1 VRSWLPFLVK
11 PLRRGILIFALVL
24 IVEYLVVPEL
34 VGASKDLYLLGQVNA
49 AWLVAGVVLEG
60 LSLFCYGLLTQALL
74 PPGAR
79 NPGLSRLFRIDLA
92 AAAVAHVIPAG
103 TLGSA
108 GIGYRLFTA
117 EGIKGN
123 DAAVMM
129 ATKGLGSTVV
139 LNVLLWL
146 SLVVSIPL
154 AGFHPI
160 YVTVAI
166 IGAVLLLAIAALTIG
181 ITRGARRASRI
192 LHAVGDRIPGLSG
205 DRLERVLLETA
216 ASLSALGRDR
226 RTLVVSLTW
235 ASLNW
240 LLDAASLWCFVAAFG
255 KLLNPV
261 ELFAA
266 YGIANVAGA
275 LPLTPGGLGVVDSL
289 APLLLVSFGL
299 TRSVATLG
307 VLGWRLVNFWLPIPA
322 GAAAYVSLKV
332 PRGAGLKAMRAA
344 VSTMMSRQASSSEPA
359 ASDPPSGT
367 GPPGPARPR
376 TTPPEVLPPLAP
388 PLEDHLADHKAPGP
402 AREAPSPARQPPSSA
417 REPPGPAREPPG
429 PLVTGELG
437 IGPEVIDGPNRMVT
451 AIVPAPEQGADEV
464 V

>member
-1 VRSWLPFLVK
+1 MRTDPAKAGRKPDTGIEASRWWRSWWRRWRTWLPFLVK
-11 PLRRGILIFALVL
+11 PLRRGIVLFVVALV
-24 IVEYLVVPEL
+24 IEYLVVPEL
-34 VGASKDLYLLGQVNA
+34 VGASKDLSLLGRVNVG
-49 AWLVAGVVLEG
+49 WLIGGVVTEA
-60 LSLFCYGLLTQALL
+60 LSLFCYGLLTRAVL
-74 PPGAR
+74 PPSGPDDPPR
-79 NPGLSRLFRIDLA
+79 PGLSRLFRIDLA
-92 AAAVAHVIPAG
+92 AAAIAHVIPAG

-146 SLVVSIPL
+146 SLVVSIPM

-166 IGAVLLLAIAALTIG
+166 VGAVILLAVGALVFG
-181 ITRGARRASRI
+181 ITHEVGRAARI
-192 LHAVGDRIPGLSG
+192 LHAIGDRIPGLTG
-205 DRLERVLLETA
+205 DRLEQALREAA
-216 ASLSALGRDR
+216 ASLSALARDR
-226 RTLVVSLTW
+226 RTMFWSLTW

-255 KLLNPV
+255 RFVNPV

-275 LPLTPGGLGVVDSL
+275 LPVTPAGLGVIDSV
-289 APLLLVSFGL
+289 APLLLVSFGV
-299 TRSVATLG
+299 TRGVATLG

-322 GAAAYVSLKV
+322 GAAAYISLKV

-344 VSTMMSRQASSSEPA
+344 VSTMMTHNGQQPSTPPPGTSSAEP
-359 ASDPPSGT
+359 PPPES
-367 GPPGPARPR
+367 GPPGTPGPPD
-376 TTPPEVLPPLAP
+376 TPGPPETP
-388 PLEDHLADHKAPGP
+388 
-402 AREAPSPARQPPSSA
+402 
-417 REPPGPAREPPG
+417 EPPAQASDR
-429 PLVTGELG
+429 
-437 IGPEVIDGPNRMVT
+437 
-451 AIVPAPEQGADEV
+451 
-464 V
+464 

>member
-1 VRSWLPFLVK
+1 MRTDRAPPGQQPDPDPGPKDDWRSQWRSWLPFLIK
-11 PLRRGILIFALVL
+11 PLRRGVVIFVLLLI
-24 IVEYLVVPEL
+24 IEYLVVPEL
-34 VGASKDLYLLGQVNA
+34 VGASKDFYLLGRVNPG
-49 AWLVAGVVLEG
+49 WLVAGVVLEG
-60 LSLFCYGLLTQALL
+60 VSLFCYGLLTRAVL
-74 PPGAR
+74 PPGAH

-117 EGIKGN
+117 EGIKGQ

-146 SLVVSIPL
+146 SLVISIPL

-160 YVTVAI
+160 YVTVAV
-166 IGAVLLLAIAALTIG
+166 IGAVLLFAVAALTLG
-181 ITRGARRASRI
+181 ITRGAQRASRVI
-192 LHAVGDRIPGLSG
+192 RAIGNRIPGLTG
-205 DRLERVLLETA
+205 ERLEQGIRDAGT
-216 ASLSALGRDR
+216 SLSALARDR
-226 RTLVVSLTW
+226 RVLVMSLTW

-255 KLLNPV
+255 RFVNPV

-266 YGIANVAGA
+266 YGIANVAGV
-275 LPLTPGGLGVVDSL
+275 LPVTPAGLGVIDSL
-289 APLLLVSFGL
+289 APLLLVSFGV

-344 VSTMMSRQASSSEPA
+344 VAALMTHPGST
-359 ASDPPSGT
+359 G
-367 GPPGPARPR
+367 ARPADAQEVPR
-376 TTPPEVLPPLAP
+376 DGDTT
-388 PLEDHLADHKAPGP
+388 D
-402 AREAPSPARQPPSSA
+402 RSA
-417 REPPGPAREPPG
+417 EKGS
-429 PLVTGELG
+429 
-437 IGPEVIDGPNRMVT
+437 
-451 AIVPAPEQGADEV
+451 
-464 V
+464 

>member
-1 VRSWLPFLVK
+1 MGTDPAKAGWKPDTGIEASRGRRSWWRRWRTWLPFLVK
-11 PLRRGILIFALVL
+11 PLRRGIVLFIVALV
-24 IVEYLVVPEL
+24 IEYLVVPEL
-34 VGASKDLYLLGQVNA
+34 VGASKDLSLLGRVNVG
-49 AWLVAGVVLEG
+49 WLIAGVVTEA
-60 LSLFCYGLLTQALL
+60 LSLFCYGLLTRAVL
-74 PPGAR
+74 PPPGPDDPPR
-79 NPGLSRLFRIDLA
+79 PGLSRLFRIDLA
-92 AAAVAHVIPAG
+92 AAAIAHVIPAG

-154 AGFHPI
+154 AGFHLI

-166 IGAVLLLAIAALTIG
+166 IGAVILLAVGALVFG
-181 ITRGARRASRI
+181 ITHEVGRAARI
-192 LHAVGDRIPGLSG
+192 LRAIGDRIPGLTG
-205 DRLERVLLETA
+205 DRLEQALREAA
-216 ASLSALGRDR
+216 ASLSALARDR
-226 RTLVVSLTW
+226 RTMFWSLTW

-255 KLLNPV
+255 RFVNPV

-275 LPLTPGGLGVVDSL
+275 LPVTPAGLGVIDSV
-289 APLLLVSFGL
+289 APLLLVSFGV
-299 TRSVATLG
+299 TRGVATLG

-322 GAAAYVSLKV
+322 GAAAYISLKV

-344 VSTMMSRQASSSEPA
+344 VSTMMTHNSQQPSTPPPGTSSAEPPPPEIGPPDTPEPPPDTPGPPETPEPPAQAS
-359 ASDPPSGT
+359 D
-367 GPPGPARPR
+367 R
-376 TTPPEVLPPLAP
+376 
-388 PLEDHLADHKAPGP
+388 
-402 AREAPSPARQPPSSA
+402 
-417 REPPGPAREPPG
+417 
-429 PLVTGELG
+429 
-437 IGPEVIDGPNRMVT
+437 
-451 AIVPAPEQGADEV
+451 
-464 V
+464 

>member
-1 VRSWLPFLVK
+1 MRTDPVKADRKPKDDTPAGSERRGDLGKLGWWRRVRSWLPFVVK

-24 IVEYLVVPEL
+24 IIEYLVVPEL
-34 VGASKDLYLLGQVNA
+34 VSASKDLNLLGQVNA
-49 AWLVAGVVLEG
+49 AWLVAGVILEG

-108 GIGYRLFTA
+108 GIGYRLFTD

-146 SLVVSIPL
+146 SLVISIPL

-166 IGAVLLLAIAALTIG
+166 IGALLLLAIAVLFVG
-181 ITRGARRASRI
+181 ITRGATRASRI
-192 LHAVGDRIPGLSG
+192 LHAVGDQIPGLTG
-205 DRLERVLLETA
+205 DRLEEALLDTA
-216 ASLSALGRDR
+216 AKLSALARDR
-226 RTLVVSLTW
+226 RTLVMSLTW

-255 KLLNPV
+255 KLVNPV

-275 LPLTPGGLGVVDSL
+275 LPVTPGGLGVVDSI
-289 APLLLVSFGL
+289 APLLLISFGV

-322 GAAAYVSLKV
+322 GAIAYVSLKV

-344 VSTMMSRQASSSEPA
+344 VSTMMAHPARSSGASPPEA
-359 ASDPPSGT
+359 APTETAPPEEAAPPQTAPPEAVPPPPPPPPPSEG
-367 GPPGPARPR
+367 
-376 TTPPEVLPPLAP
+376 
-388 PLEDHLADHKAPGP
+388 
-402 AREAPSPARQPPSSA
+402 
-417 REPPGPAREPPG
+417 REPPCPVSDR
-429 PLVTGELG
+429 
-437 IGPEVIDGPNRMVT
+437 
-451 AIVPAPEQGADEV
+451 
-464 V
+464 

>member
-1 VRSWLPFLVK
+1 MRTEPARAGRKPDDKHATAGRLRAWWRRHRIWLPFLAK
-11 PLRRGILIFALVL
+11 PLRRGVLIFVL
-24 IVEYLVVPEL
+24 LLIIEYLVVPEL
-34 VGASKDLYLLGQVNA
+34 VDASKDLYLLGQVNPGWLA
-49 AWLVAGVVLEG
+49 AGLVLEG
-60 LSLFCYGLLTQALL
+60 LSLFCYGLLTQAVL
-74 PPGAR
+74 PPGAH

-108 GIGYRLFTA
+108 GLGYRLFTA

-146 SLVVSIPL
+146 SLVISIPL

-160 YVTVAI
+160 YVSVAI
-166 IGAVLLLAIAALTIG
+166 TGALVMLAIGTLAFA
-181 ITRGARRASRI
+181 ITRESRRASRI
-192 LHAVGDRIPGLSG
+192 LCAVGDRIPGLTG
-205 DRLERVLLETA
+205 DRLEQAIRDA
-216 ASLSALGRDR
+216 GRSLSAFGRDR
-226 RTLVVSLTW
+226 RTLAMSLTW

-255 KLLNPV
+255 RFVNPV

-266 YGIANVAGA
+266 YGIANVAGV
-275 LPLTPGGLGVVDSL
+275 LPVTPAGLGVVDSV
-289 APLLLVSFGL
+289 APLLLVSFGV

-344 VSTMMSRQASSSEPA
+344 LSTMPRQAAAPA
-359 ASDPPSGT
+359 PAEDPPERPSG
-367 GPPGPARPR
+367 
-376 TTPPEVLPPLAP
+376 
-388 PLEDHLADHKAPGP
+388 
-402 AREAPSPARQPPSSA
+402 S
-417 REPPGPAREPPG
+417 
-429 PLVTGELG
+429 
-437 IGPEVIDGPNRMVT
+437 
-451 AIVPAPEQGADEV
+451 
-464 V
+464 

>member
-1 VRSWLPFLVK
+1 LVK
-11 PLRRGILIFALVL
+11 PLRRGIVLFVIALV
-24 IVEYLVVPEL
+24 IEYLVVPEL
-34 VGASKDLYLLGQVNA
+34 VGASKDLSLLGRVNVG
-49 AWLVAGVVLEG
+49 WLVAGLVTEC
-60 LSLFCYGLLTQALL
+60 LSLFCYGLLTQAVLSPAGPDD
-74 PPGAR
+74 PPR
-79 NPGLSRLFRIDLA
+79 PGLSRLFRIDLA
-92 AAAVAHVIPAG
+92 AAAIAHVIPAG

-146 SLVVSIPL
+146 SLVISIPL

-160 YVTVAI
+160 YVTVAV
-166 IGAVLLLAIAALTIG
+166 IGALLLLAIAALTFG
-181 ITRGARRASRI
+181 ITHEIGRASRI

-205 DRLERVLLETA
+205 ERLELGLREAATSLTA
-216 ASLSALGRDR
+216 LARDR
-226 RTLVVSLTW
+226 RTMFWSLTW

-255 KLLNPV
+255 RFVNPV

-266 YGIANVAGA
+266 YGIANIAGV
-275 LPLTPGGLGVVDSL
+275 LPITPAGLGVVDSV
-289 APLLLVSFGL
+289 APLLLVSFGV

-332 PRGAGLKAMRAA
+332 PRGAGLKAMRTA
-344 VSTMMSRQASSSEPA
+344 VGTMMSRSDQPNETEPHEA
-359 ASDPPSGT
+359 EPHEAEPHETQLPETRPQEIQPPDAESPEAPEPPALASD
-367 GPPGPARPR
+367 R
-376 TTPPEVLPPLAP
+376 
-388 PLEDHLADHKAPGP
+388 
-402 AREAPSPARQPPSSA
+402 
-417 REPPGPAREPPG
+417 
-429 PLVTGELG
+429 
-437 IGPEVIDGPNRMVT
+437 
-451 AIVPAPEQGADEV
+451 
-464 V
+464 

>member
-1 VRSWLPFLVK
+1 MRTDPARADRRPEAAATDGSERLGWWRRLRSWLPFLVK
-11 PLRRGILIFALVL
+11 PLRRGIVIFALVL

-34 VGASKDLYLLGQVNA
+34 VGASKDLSLLGQVNA
-49 AWLVAGVVLEG
+49 AWLAAGVVLEG

-123 DAAVMM
+123 DAGVMM

-146 SLVVSIPL
+146 SLVISIPL

-160 YVTVAI
+160 YVTVAV
-166 IGAVLLLAIAALTIG
+166 IGAVLLLAIAALFVG
-181 ITRGARRASRI
+181 ITRGASRASRI

-205 DRLERVLLETA
+205 EQLEQALLDTA
-216 ASLSALGRDR
+216 AKLSALGRDR
-226 RTLVVSLTW
+226 RTLVLSLTW

-255 KLLNPV
+255 KFVNPV

-275 LPLTPGGLGVVDSL
+275 LPVTPGGLGVVDSI
-289 APLLLVSFGL
+289 APLLLVSFGV

-322 GAAAYVSLKV
+322 GAIAYVSLKV
-332 PRGAGLKAMRAA
+332 PRGAGLAAMRAA
-344 VSTMMSRQASSSEPA
+344 VSTMMAHPAPAPQPASRDPAPPEPA
-359 ASDPPSGT
+359 
-367 GPPGPARPR
+367 
-376 TTPPEVLPPLAP
+376 PPEPAPPEPVPLELAP
-388 PLEDHLADHKAPGP
+388 PEPASPEPGP
-402 AREAPSPARQPPSSA
+402 VSDR
-417 REPPGPAREPPG
+417 
-429 PLVTGELG
+429 
-437 IGPEVIDGPNRMVT
+437 
-451 AIVPAPEQGADEV
+451 
-464 V
+464 